1 MTQDRKRQAALAIE
15 GVALLLATPFLLF
28 PTRYPALVL
37 VVLTLLVLAWL
48 TGWRLTGKPFPATPY
63 NGATLLFSLALFTA
77 ILVTADPHITLP
89 KATGLI
95 LGIAAWRYTVMAV
108 QDQRRWQMALV
119 VFLLFSAAFTAMGA
133 LSAHWRFKVPLLEQ
147 LLVNPPTRL
156 LNLADGPQIGVSL
169 NQVAGTM
176 MLYWPLPFAAL
187 LGWRG
192 RLRDWRFVLLA
203 LCSLFLAA
211 FLFLTQSRAGWIG
224 GAAGLLAL
232 LVGWGIL
239 LPPSRRR
246 RIVWGIVG
254 GVIGGGLL
262 LLLLVGPTQVINLAQ
277 EPVVETAV
285 GDLST
290 TLFRQEV
297 WRWSIAGI
305 QDFPFTGVGLGA
317 FRQVAFRLYPIGVP
331 PSFDFA
337 HAHNIF
343 LQTAL
348 DLGLPGLIAYLALV
362 GTAVVQ
368 SWQKAK
374 RGGRGRPFY
383 LALLAGLIALHV
395 YGLGDALAL
404 GSKTNLL
411 FWIHLGL
418 VSSNVARCSG
428 PTLTHARAVR
438 SDASA
443 AKQQLAIDR
452 SDHSCSAN
460 EP

>member
-1 MTQDRKRQAALAIE
+1 MGSAARERGLLTRDRKRQAALAIE
-15 GVALLLATPFLLF
+15 GVVLLLATPFLLL
-28 PTRYPALVL
+28 PARYPAL
-37 VVLTLLVLAWL
+37 LLVMLLLLGLAWL
-48 TGWRLTGKPFPATPY
+48 TSWRLTRQPFPATPY
-63 NGATLLFSLALFTA
+63 NGAALLFSLSLFTA
-77 ILVTADPHITLP
+77 VLVTADPQITLP

-95 LGIAAWRYTVMAV
+95 LGIAAWRYTVLAV
-108 QDQRRWQMALV
+108 QDQRRWLIALA
-119 VFLLFSAAFTAMGA
+119 VFLLFSAAFTALGA

-147 LLVNPPTRL
+147 LLINPPTRL
-156 LNLADGPQIGVSL
+156 LNLADGPQGGVSL

-176 MLYWPLPFAAL
+176 MLYWPLPFAIL

-192 RLRDWRFVLLA
+192 RLKDWRFVLLA
-203 LCSLFLAA
+203 LLSLSLAA

-232 LVGWGIL
+232 LTGWGVM

-246 RIVWGIVG
+246 RILLGIVG
-254 GVIGGGLL
+254 GVMGGGLFL
-262 LLLLVGPTQVINLAQ
+262 LLLIGPTRIMDLAQ
-277 EPVVETAV
+277 EPAVETAV
-285 GDLST
+285 GNLST

-297 WRWSIAGI
+297 WRWSIAAI
-305 QDFPFTGVGLGA
+305 EDFPFTGVGLGA

-331 PSFDFA
+331 HSYDFA

-348 DLGLPGLIAYLALV
+348 DVGLPGLIAYLALV
-362 GTAVVQ
+362 GTAVAQ

-383 LALLAGLIALHV
+383 LALFAGLIALHV

-411 FWIHLGL
+411 FWLALGL
-418 VSSNVARCSG
+418 
-428 PTLTHARAVR
+428 
-438 SDASA
+438 
-443 AKQQLAIDR
+443 I
-452 SDHSCSAN
+452 SCKDD
-460 EP
+460 